1 MLNIKGNNKGK
12 PAPPGEAGRRVIVA
26 LDVSSVNEAIALVDR
41 LLEFTDSFKVGME
54 LFYAAGPA
62 VIDKIRQRG
71 GRVFLDLKLHDIPN
85 TVGAAAASLSRL
97 GVWMFNVHAS
107 GGLDMMK
114 RAAQSVSGAVSEA
127 ALGPVVGLGME
138 RPRVLAVTVLTSI
151 DDRSLRGE
159 LGVARSAAEQVVVLA
174 GLAKEAGLDGVV
186 ASPREAQ
193 AIREACGPEFIIVT
207 PGVRPAWAEAGDQRR
222 VASPAEAFRA
232 GADYIVVGRP
242 VTQAPDP
249 AGAMKRIIEEVSGII
264 DAGE

>member
-1 MLNIKGNNKGK
+1 METPQRETRWEIR
-12 PAPPGEAGRRVIVA
+12 PPDELGRRVIIA
-26 LDVSSVNEAIALVDR
+26 LDVSSTGAAVALVDR

-54 LFYAAGPA
+54 LFYAAGPG
-62 VIDKIRQRG
+62 VIEAIMERG

-85 TVGAAAASLSRL
+85 TVGAAAANLARL

-114 RAAQSVSGAVSEA
+114 RAARSVSE
-127 ALGPVVGLGME
+127 VVE

-151 DDRSLRGE
+151 DDRVLRDE
-159 LGVARSAAEQVVVLA
+159 LGVARSAADQVVALS

-193 AIREACGPEFIIVT
+193 AIREACGPDFIIVT
-207 PGVRPAWAEAGDQRR
+207 PGVRPAWAGAGDQRR
-222 VASPAEAFRA
+222 VASPAEAFRL

-249 AGAMKRIIEEVSGII
+249 AAAMKRIIEEITNL
-264 DAGE
+264 